1 MNALQKSDA
10 QTGRG
15 ALAGHPV
22 ERTLRFLR
30 RAAHRAKDDRGP
42 LRGLNEIRQAV
53 GSEKET
59 VRGYLIK
66 LVARGDVICHE
77 FSSGQCWEARVEKK
91 PVAVEAKDGVF
102 ILQRELPGD
111 TRSLWFDAE
120 TFTNFERAKRALDHA
135 EAEALHRSQQ
145 WGRNDRAQ
153 RIRLLS
159 VPA

>member
-1 MNALQKSDA
+1 MTALQKSDA

-15 ALAGHPV
+15 AFAGHPV
-22 ERTLRFLR
+22 ERTLKFLR
-30 RAAHRAKDDRGP
+30 RAARRANDDRGP
-42 LRGLNEIRQAV
+42 LRSISEVKQAI
-53 GSEKET
+53 GAEKET

-91 PVAVEAKDGVF
+91 PAPVEAKDGVF

-120 TFTNFERAKRALDHA
+120 TFTNFERAKRALEYAKAD
-135 EAEALHRSQQ
+135 ALHRSQE
-145 WGRNDRAQ
+145 WGRNDRVQ